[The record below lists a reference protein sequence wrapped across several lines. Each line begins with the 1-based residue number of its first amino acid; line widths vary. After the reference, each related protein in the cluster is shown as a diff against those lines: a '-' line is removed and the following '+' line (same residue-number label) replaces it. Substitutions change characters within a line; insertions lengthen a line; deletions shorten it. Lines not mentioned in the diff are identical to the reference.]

1 MPNLYEIL
9 AEAQN
14 GEAMAEIGRA
24 YGLTQEQTEA
34 AVAALLPAISMG
46 LKRSTDTP
54 EGLGNLL
61 ALMAQRPDLYAFY
74 DDPRVAFS
82 PEGFAAGNAALSQM
96 FGSPEASRAIAA
108 QAQNLSGVTS
118 AILKKLLPV
127 IVGMIISGLMRSG
140 SGRAAPQAPQPAPAP
155 APEQG
160 GGLIDILRQIFQQG
174 QPEATGRPGAGSG
187 STPWG
192 IPPIGDIL
200 GEPKKDV
207 ANTPQQ
213 VPQAPRPSDRP
224 APVPTDSGD
233 DTTPGGDVLGQILR
247 ELEKGIREGRVKP
260 VIVGPYE
267 IDIPGTSK
275 PSGPG
280 QTQNSW
286 RRYPRPD
293 PARNA
298 RRQRR
303 QTAIARPSIR
313 FGFGGVRRSDR
324 DRQGHRPESDR
335 QPARGVRPLPRH
347 PAALRCAR
355 SNSSPSRRAP
365 RLRGPDWASPL
376 ETQKEITSLVSRN
389 AACSNERSHAA
400 LAKLA

>member
-14 GEAMAEIGRA
+14 GEAMAEIGRE

-233 DTTPGGDVLGQILR
+233 GTTPGGDVLGQILR

-280 QTQNSW
+280 QTQTPGGDILGQILREMLGGKGGKLQLPGQASGLGSAVFGD
-286 RRYPRPD
+286 RIETGRDIDQSQIDSLQEVFDRFLGTQ
-293 PARNA
+293 
-298 RRQRR
+298 QR
-303 QTAIARPSIR
+303 
-313 FGFGGVRRSDR
+313 
-324 DRQGHRPESDR
+324 
-335 QPARGVRPLPRH
+335 
-347 PAALRCAR
+347 
-355 SNSSPSRRAP
+355 
-365 RLRGPDWASPL
+365 
-376 ETQKEITSLVSRN
+376 
-389 AACSNERSHAA
+389 
-400 LAKLA
+400 